1 MYKVSSALAHNIPG
15 CPCLNAGSHTQDL
28 YPYRRN
34 FSSITIRKQLTDDS
48 LSSYPCSICL
58 VSVKGARCIQL
69 ACSHVFCRPCLQEYW
84 GLCISEGSV
93 ERVGCA
99 DASCVKEVRLA
110 SEEEV
115 RRVVY
120 EKEVMRWKWLRTKK
134 EIEKGE

>member
-1 MYKVSSALAHNIPG
+1 MSQRRLSYPGPIPV
-15 CPCLNAGSHTQDL
+15 PAQFLLDYDSETINRRFTQ
-28 YPYRRN
+28 
-34 FSSITIRKQLTDDS
+34 
-48 LSSYPCSICL
+48 SSYPCSICL

-115 RRVVY
+115 RRVVS